1 MAFLA
6 WDQLLAM
13 GFAAPGEDVRI
24 SEHSSIHNVAAIS
37 LGSGVRIDDFCVLSA
52 GVGGSAWE
60 TVCTSAPMRHGLVP
74 GGSPCRMSRAGSPI
88 TRARTNHPG
97 HPAPPV
103 RLAWPGTEWTPGGDQ
118 SK

>member
-6 WDQLLAM
+6 RDQLLAM
-13 GFAAPGEDVRI
+13 GFAASGEDVPI
-24 SEHSSIHNVAAIS
+24 SEQASIHNAAAIS
-37 LGSGVRIDDFCVLSA
+37 MGSGLRLDDFCVLSA
-52 GVGGSAWE
+52 GVGESAWE

-88 TRARTNHPG
+88 TRAVTNHPG

-103 RLAWPGTEWTPGGDQ
+103 
-118 SK
+118 